1 MPVLRNIPFNLPDW
15 VRVGTKVR
23 HRNAAAWAVSVEL
36 HIEYALVAS
45 IDNNFIHLDFY
56 DRYDHL
62 CGGLNLWWCDRGVVS
77 PRNGWTFDDYAVW
90 KPRRTAWAW
99 LLEDT

>member
-1 MPVLRNIPFNLPDW
+1 MPVPLKTIPYNLPDW

-23 HRNAAAWAVSVEL
+23 HRTAVWAAD
-36 HIEYALVAS
+36 IEYAVVAS
-45 IDNNFIHLDFY
+45 IDNNFIRLDLHNHF
-56 DRYDHL
+56 DHL

-77 PRNGWTFDDYAVW
+77 PRNGWTFDDYAEW

-99 LLEDT
+99 LLEES